1 MDEEDEEDV
10 EMGYDEVWDGG
21 EVTTQLVPWLML
33 LHAHYT

>member
-21 EVTTQLVPWLML
+21 EVRPHL
-33 LHAHYT
+33 LPCLNLRHAHSL